1 MLRSIG
7 SRLDVPCAAV
17 SAAESSTPDGTD
29 PGSLDP
35 VLVLTR
41 IGLPYGTR
49 LATWDAAGTA
59 LIWDVPQDLADRV
72 GRGMLPRTDSGE
84 GVYVEALVVDQ
95 DQHVLRGAE
104 GQNWPATLLD
114 APGGP
119 TDNRE
124 FRERLR
130 QIIVAAARRGESVIV
145 APGGLAA
152 FDLPAARASVVLD
165 EDGEWV
171 SVVEAF
177 PPVTSEGWATAEQDE
192 HSSRLSAPAEEEGMM
207 GAAMLLLMAAAT
219 FTHGPELVGLYFESA
234 PDGPWTG

>member
-1 MLRSIG
+1 MPVTAADDPLDSIDSG
-7 SRLDVPCAAV
+7 PA
-17 SAAESSTPDGTD
+17 
-29 PGSLDP
+29 
-35 VLVLTR
+35 LVLTR
-41 IGLPYGTR
+41 IGLPYGNR

-59 LIWDVPQDLADRV
+59 LIWEVPADLADRV
-72 GRGMLPRTDSGE
+72 GRGVLPRTDSGE
-84 GVYVEALVVDQ
+84 GVFVEALVVDQ
-95 DQHVLRGAE
+95 DKHVLRGAE
-104 GQNWPATLLD
+104 GQHWPATLLD

-165 EDGEWV
+165 EDGVWV

-177 PPVTSEGWATAEQDE
+177 PPVTDEGWSTAEQDE
-192 HSSRLSAPAEEEGMM
+192 TSSRLSAPAEEEGMM